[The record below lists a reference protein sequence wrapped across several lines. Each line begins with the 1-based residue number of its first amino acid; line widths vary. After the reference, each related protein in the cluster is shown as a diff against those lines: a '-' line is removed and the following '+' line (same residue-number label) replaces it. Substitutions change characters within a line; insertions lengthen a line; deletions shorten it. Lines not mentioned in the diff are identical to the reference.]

1 MDFLTMDYTD
11 TFDAVIQVYGELCV
25 FFDAQRDDLLRRI
38 HMALKQNGLFTFYVS
53 TRKLRMYAELR
64 NGWYISEGGFR
75 RPGKHVVWEQG
86 FDYPAASVWLDHR

>member
-38 HMALKQNGLFTFYVS
+38 HMALKQKWTVHFLCIYT
-53 TRKLRMYAELR
+53 
-64 NGWYISEGGFR
+64 
-75 RPGKHVVWEQG
+75 
-86 FDYPAASVWLDHR
+86 